1 MKKGQELEIRITEYE
16 FPNKGIAYVDDR
28 KVTVKGAFRGQKVKI
43 RIQKMKSG
51 MAEGRLL
58 ELLERSPKETAEPV
72 CTHFGECGGCL
83 YQTYPYETQLA
94 IKEQQVRRL
103 LDGVCK
109 DTISKDYIWEGIL
122 PSPTEYAYRNKMEFS
137 FGDEYKA
144 GPLALGLH
152 KKGSF
157 YDLVTVDDC
166 KIADSDYNQILKLS
180 LQHFAEYGI
189 PYYKK
194 MSREGTLRHLVI
206 RQTAKSKDLLVN
218 LVVSSQIGEGEAA
231 HSDIENANPS
241 RTETIDRSVNHGLT
255 ANTDAVIYNQEVETH
270 ILRMK
275 QYLHIEEWIRKLCSL
290 SLHGRIAGILLTIN
304 DSLADVVQADELH
317 LLYGEDH
324 IVEELLGLKFKITPF
339 SFFQTNSL
347 GAEVLYQKAREYVGD
362 TNDQVVFDLYS
373 GTGTIAQMLAPVAK
387 KVIGVEIVEEAVESA
402 RMNAAYNGL
411 DNCEFIAGDVLKVI
425 DSITDKPDMIV
436 LDPPRDG
443 VHPKALP
450 KIIRY
455 GVDKIVYISCKPTS
469 LARDLVTLQA
479 EGYRME
485 KACCVDMFP
494 QTSGIET
501 VCVLGNTKRKPEDY
515 LRVNIDVDK
524 IHEILDKENAEKG
537 ENK

>member
-1 MKKGQELEIRITEYE
+1 MKKGQELEVQITEYE
-16 FPNKGIAYVDDR
+16 FPNKGIAYIEDR

-58 ELLERSPKETAEPV
+58 EILERSPEETAEPV
-72 CTHFGECGGCL
+72 CAHFGECGGCL

-137 FGDEYKA
+137 FGDEYKD

-166 KIADSDYNQILKLS
+166 KIADSDYNRILKVS

-194 MSREGTLRHLVI
+194 MSHEGTLRHLVI

-218 LVVSSQIGEGEAA
+218 LVVSSQIGEGGAA
-231 HSDIENANPS
+231 HSGTENAEPS
-241 RTETIDRSVNHGLT
+241 RTETIDRSDHHGET
-255 ANTDAVIYNQEVETH
+255 YVI
-270 ILRMK
+270 RMK
-275 QYLHIEEWIRKLCSL
+275 QYLHLEEWIRKLCNL

-402 RMNAAYNGL
+402 RMNAEYNGL
-411 DNCEFIAGDVLKVI
+411 NNCEFIAGDVLKVI
-425 DSITDKPDMIV
+425 DSIDDKPDMIV

-443 VHPKALP
+443 IHPKALP

-455 GVDKIVYISCKPTS
+455 GVDRIVYISCKPTS

-494 QTSGIET
+494 MTAGIET
-501 VCVLGNTKRKPEDY
+501 CCL
-515 LRVNIDVDK
+515 L
-524 IHEILDKENAEKG
+524 EKDITYFG
-537 ENK
+537 HVFL

>member
-1 MKKGQELEIRITEYE
+1 MKKGQELEVQITEYE
-16 FPNKGIAYVDDR
+16 FPNKGIAYIEDR

-58 ELLERSPKETAEPV
+58 EILERSPEETAEPV

-137 FGDEYKA
+137 FGDEYKD

-157 YDLVTVDDC
+157 YDLVTVDAC
-166 KIADSDYNQILKLS
+166 KIADSDYNRILNMS

-194 MSREGTLRHLVI
+194 MSHEGTLRHLVI
-206 RQTAKSKDLLVN
+206 RQTAKSKDLLIN
-218 LVVSSQIGEGEAA
+218 LVVSSQIGIAGAV
-231 HSDIENANPS
+231 HSP
-241 RTETIDRSVNHGLT
+241 
-255 ANTDAVIYNQEVETH
+255 

-275 QYLHIEEWIRKLCSL
+275 QYLHIEDWIRKLCSL

-402 RMNAAYNGL
+402 RMNADYNGL
-411 DNCEFIAGDVLKVI
+411 NNCEFIAGDVLKVI
-425 DSITDKPDMIV
+425 DSIDDKPDMIV

-443 VHPKALP
+443 IHPKALP

-455 GVDKIVYISCKPTS
+455 GVDRIVYISCKPTS

-494 QTSGIET
+494 MTAGIET
-501 VCVLGNTKRKPEDY
+501 VCLLSNTQRPKKESYITLDVEMEDY
-515 LRVNIDVDK
+515 YRIKNEGK
-524 IHEILDKENAEKG
+524 NSTT
-537 ENK
+537 